1 MKSKIWVF
9 LIFCSLAAHVG
20 IARAVDV
27 RPTPVEQNIPSPSEE
42 AKQSTSI
49 GPRDPEK
56 DKAHGVGVNIF
67 LNKNVAVTSSVS
79 LLPPTQSM
87 QPWQGANS
95 GDLSFNAAQ
104 VGGAV
109 GFKML
114 FN

>member
-1 MKSKIWVF
+1 MKSKILV
-9 LIFCSLAAHVG
+9 LLVFCSLAAHAG

-27 RPTPVEQNIPSPSEE
+27 RPVPVEQNIPSPSEE
-42 AKQSTSI
+42 TKQSTSI

-87 QPWQGANS
+87 VPWQGA
-95 GDLSFNAAQ
+95 DLSFNAAQ